1 MWQSSPRIATD
12 MTDLTCYGLSPADNH
27 EAWQAFFKRLL
38 GRRKEPTMAYQDEFA
53 RAQRAARVKMA
64 FYVHLAVYLFVNAL
78 LIAINLLA
86 SAGRLWF
93 QWPLLGWGIG
103 VFVHAIV
110 AFVLPKGAGMKRR
123 MIERE
128 MRRSALK
135 KS

>member
-1 MWQSSPRIATD
+1 MA
-12 MTDLTCYGLSPADNH
+12 CAPADKH
-27 EAWQAFFKRLL
+27 EAWKAFFERPL

-53 RAQRAARVKMA
+53 RAQRAARAKMA
-64 FYVHLAVYLFVNAL
+64 FYVHLAVYLVVNAL

-103 VFVHAIV
+103 VFVHAVV
-110 AFVLPKGAGMKRR
+110 AFVLPKGAGLKRR

-128 MRRSALK
+128 MRRGALK